1 MHNIRLALIA
11 GSVSTLL
18 LLSACGGSTAVT
30 SDYSYG
36 PLSQTG
42 MLVSTGVSLVRRGTH
57 VLVAGGKTAFYLE
70 SKTQNLQEF
79 SGKRVYVSGTLE
91 RNVHEKYLPVLVV
104 DALQLAER
112 EVQQKTWTLPALS
125 LSFTAPETWQGIAA
139 ERSISFLDG
148 DTGSGTVLTI
158 DAIDAKG
165 LPEGIPA
172 VIGGSVAVKA
182 KSAVPGTEEIHVLR
196 SGQVIRIRFTP
207 DAAFMAEQRA
217 VYESLLSS
225 VKFQTSSS
233 NASSAAAQGTGSVL
247 QPCGGSAGILCPAGQ
262 YCDVFDAQNN
272 IGKCRKRS

>member
-1 MHNIRLALIA
+1 MRTLSLAVIT
-11 GSVSTLL
+11 GSASTMLL
-18 LLSACGGSTAVT
+18 LAACGGGTVAT
-30 SDYSYG
+30 TDYSYG
-36 PLSQTG
+36 PLSETG

-104 DALQLAER
+104 DALQLAEH
-112 EVQQKTWTLPALS
+112 EVQQKTWSLPVLS
-125 LSFTAPETWQGIAA
+125 LSFTAPETWQGVAA
-139 ERSISFLDG
+139 ERSISLLDG

-172 VIGGSVAVKA
+172 VIGGSVAVKV
-182 KSAVPGTEEIHVLR
+182 KSTVPGTEEIHVLR

-207 DAAFMAEQRA
+207 DAAFINEQRA

-225 VKFQTSSS
+225 VQFQTASS
-233 NASSAAAQGTGSVL
+233 NASSAATQGTGSVL

-272 IGKCRKRS
+272 IGRCRKRS